1 MMLEKITIE
10 FIFQFML
17 VFARLGTAFSRLP
30 ALGSPYIFMRGKLA
44 FALTVSF
51 VMMPI
56 LQPYLPQ
63 YSENFATN
71 IGYLAIEILIGL
83 IISVA
88 ANIYFQ
94 SLHFVGQIVSMQS
107 GLGAAAFFDPAQ
119 RSQVAI
125 FSNFMLLVAIVFIF
139 ATDTH
144 FIFIQAVAQSY
155 EKFPPGELVN
165 SGDLSKFIA
174 FVINDSFILSFKIS
188 SPFLVVALAIM
199 TGSGMLARLMPNLQV
214 FFVITPAQIL
224 VMFGTMYIVIEA
236 VVTKLTATISNSLN
250 VLGF

>member
-1 MMLEKITIE
+1 MLEKTAIE

-17 VFARLGTAFSRLP
+17 VFARLGTAFSNLP
-30 ALGSPYIFMRGKLA
+30 AVGAPYIFMRGKLA

-56 LQPYLPQ
+56 LQPYLPG

-83 IISVA
+83 IISFA

-107 GLGAAAFFDPAQ
+107 GLGSAAFFDPMQ
-119 RSQVAI
+119 KSQVAV
-125 FSNFMLLVAIVFIF
+125 FSNFMLIVAVILIF

-144 FIFIQAVAQSY
+144 FLFIKSVAESY

-165 SGDLSKFIA
+165 AGDLSKFVA
-174 FVINDSFILSFKIS
+174 FVINDSFILAFKIS
-188 SPFLVVALAIM
+188 SPFLVVGLAIM

-214 FFVITPAQIL
+214 FFVITPVQIL
-224 VMFGTMYIVIEA
+224 IMFGTMYIVIEA
-236 VVTKLTATISNSLN
+236 VITKITSTINNSMN